1 MSDALDCRG
10 VCLRYR
16 AGVPVLTDVDLAVAP
31 GEVVALLGPSG
42 SGKTTL
48 LHAVAGFVAPAGGEI
63 RLGGRTVSTAR
74 RCTPPERRRVGMV
87 FQSYALWPHLTVLDT
102 VAYPLRRRGVG
113 GAAAR
118 TRAHELLAGVGLA
131 DLAGRRPAELSG
143 GQQQRVG
150 LARALAAQ
158 PDLFLFD
165 EPTAH
170 LDAHLRGVVL
180 AEVAAQRA
188 AAGAAALYA
197 THDAGEAL
205 AVADRVAIL
214 YGGRLVQ
221 VGTPA
226 DVYARPAGPAVAR
239 LTGPVSVLAA
249 PARAAGPGLVSDG
262 ARRTGRAD
270 PGTPRLGRP
279 RRRPARPGGGCAVR
293 RPAHRLRAEHARW
306 RPADPGERTAATA
319 GRRHH
324 DVDAA
329 PIVAGRGRYRVR
341 CVVPHMLHLPARREI
356 ANARGL
362 RAVVRM
368 GSTLTMPVEPFAAL
382 TASRRLTTFS

>member
-74 RCTPPERRRVGMV
+74 WCTPPERRRVGMV

-249 PARAAGPGLVSDG
+249 PARAAGPGLVSVRIG
-262 ARRTGRAD
+262 TVSVTVPGEPGGRILVRPDWAGLGGD
-270 PGTPRLGRP
+270 LPGRVAAVRFAGPHTDYELSTPAGDLLIRESGPPRL
-279 RRRPARPGGGCAVR
+279 PAGGTTT
-293 RPAHRLRAEHARW
+293 W
-306 RPADPGERTAATA
+306 
-319 GRRHH
+319 
-324 DVDAA
+324 
-329 PIVAGRGRYRVR
+329 
-341 CVVPHMLHLPARREI
+341 
-356 ANARGL
+356 
-362 RAVVRM
+362 
-368 GSTLTMPVEPFAAL
+368 TL
-382 TASRRLTTFS
+382 RRLWPAGDGTA